1 MAVIALDFGGTKLAG
16 AVFDAG
22 GTVLAEDSVLL
33 ERRTGA
39 EVGSLVVSS
48 LNHLMSRAPS
58 VEAIGISVPGIAHAR
73 TGRVW
78 APNIAGWEDYPL
90 RDEIRASLS
99 YEDIPVVIE
108 ADRSC
113 CIMGEGW
120 HGAAR
125 GCRNAVYLT
134 VGTGIGAGIMAD
146 GRILH
151 GAHDISGAVGWMA
164 LDRPWD
170 GKYRACGCFE
180 YYASGDGIARYARDL
195 LAERPAYNGALRA
208 VAADAL
214 TAYDIFPLYDAGD
227 EVAVAALT
235 RAIEL
240 WGMATANLVSLLN
253 PERIIFGGGVFG
265 PATRFLADIS
275 REAKRWA
282 QPVSIT
288 QVELA
293 ASALGGAAAL
303 HGAGHFALRAASSTH
318 SGESR

>member
-1 MAVIALDFGGTKLAG
+1 MAVIALDLGGTKLAG

-22 GTVLAEDSVLL
+22 GAVLAEDSVLV
-33 ERRTGA
+33 EHRAGA
-39 EVGSLVVSS
+39 DVGSLVVSL
-48 LNHLMSRAPS
+48 LNRLMDRTPS
-58 VEAIGISVPGIAHAR
+58 VEAIGISVPGIAHSR

-90 RDEIRASLS
+90 RDEISASRS
-99 YEDIPVVIE
+99 DEDAPVVIE

-113 CIMGEGW
+113 CIMGEAW

-134 VGTGIGAGIMAD
+134 VGTGIGAGIMVD

-151 GAHDISGAVGWMA
+151 GAHDISGAIGWLA
-164 LDRPWD
+164 LDRPWNE
-170 GKYRACGCFE
+170 KYRACGCFE
-180 YYASGDGIARYARDL
+180 YYASGDGIARYARAL
-195 LAERPAYNGALRA
+195 LAERPAYAGALRD

-214 TAYDIFPLYDAGD
+214 TTHDIFPLYDAGD

-265 PATRFLADIS
+265 PATRFLPDIA

-282 QPVSIT
+282 QPISIT

-303 HGAGHFALRAASSTH
+303 HGAGHFALRAASSSH
-318 SGESR
+318 SGDSP

>member
-1 MAVIALDFGGTKLAG
+1 MSVIALDLGGTKLAG
-16 AVFDAG
+16 AVFDADG
-22 GTVLAEDSVLL
+22 AVLVEDSVPL

-39 EVGSLVVSS
+39 EVGSLVVSF
-48 LNHLMSRAPS
+48 LHRMMGKAAS
-58 VEAIGISVPGIAHAR
+58 VEAIALSVPGIAHQR

-78 APNIAGWEDYPL
+78 APNIPGWDDYPL

-99 YEDIPVVIE
+99 YEDVPVVIE

-113 CIMGEGW
+113 CIMGEAW

-134 VGTGIGAGIMAD
+134 VGTGIGAGIMVD
-146 GRILH
+146 GRTLH
-151 GAHDISGAVGWMA
+151 GAHDISGAVGWLA

-170 GKYRACGCFE
+170 EKYRACGCFE
-180 YYASGDGIARYARDL
+180 YYASGDGIARHARDL
-195 LAERPAYNGALRA
+195 LAERPAYTGALRT

-214 TAYDIFPLYDAGD
+214 TAHDIFPLYDAGD
-227 EVAVAALT
+227 EVAVAVLT

-253 PERIIFGGGVFG
+253 PERIILGGGVFG
-265 PATRFLADIS
+265 PATRFLPDIA

-282 QPVSIT
+282 QPISIT

-293 ASALGGAAAL
+293 ASALSGGGAL
-303 HGAGHFALRAASSTH
+303 HGAGHFALRAASSAR
-318 SGESR
+318 SGDSR